1 MAAHIDEKSDDSWQL
16 AESYVDL
23 FPPKCSK
30 LFAKPLT
37 YLDKFS
43 LAHYFEVLQIC

>member
-16 AESYVDL
+16 AELYVDL